1 MKRRRFFRTVA
12 AAPLAPAL
20 LAQQTAPANN
30 NPGAYIAGASRSGSD
45 CPARAIE
52 SHADGCGGADSYRD
66 RGSRRSRGHV
76 AEVFQCDTICDTA
89 KA

>member
-30 NPGAYIAGASRSGSD
+30 NPAPTSPGASGSGSD
-45 CPARAIE
+45 RAARAIE
-52 SHADGCGGADSYRD
+52 SHADCCCGADSY
-66 RGSRRSRGHV
+66 
-76 AEVFQCDTICDTA
+76 
-89 KA
+89 